1 VATLK
6 SAPEEIK
13 CTTTF
18 VRVKD
23 TLAALWPFLGIV
35 VEVVVLCAII
45 FVSQILQKILSLYRI
60 LYYKTSFQ
68 MFERHVFVDNDVEED
83 LNSKSKSSPAKNGK
97 SGLKHRK
104 NDSKTPEK
112 KVDT

>member
-1 VATLK
+1 
-6 SAPEEIK
+6 
-13 CTTTF
+13 
-18 VRVKD
+18 
-23 TLAALWPFLGIV
+23 
-35 VEVVVLCAII
+35 
-45 FVSQILQKILSLYRI
+45 
-60 LYYKTSFQ
+60 